1 MMPGTDENV
10 MRSRVFIGG
19 QAVSM
24 LGDGLAVLAI
34 PLLVLRSTGSP
45 VLAALAS
52 APRSVG
58 YLAAGIPAGVL
69 ADRIDPWRVLVAADI
84 VRASIFLGL
93 FVLTGLHRMAV
104 WPVLALAFTAGTA
117 TVFFET
123 SLTIAVR
130 DLFTGPRLQSA
141 NSSLEAANQSG
152 QVLGPAI
159 AGLLAAAGLL
169 HVAVL
174 IDAMTFIV
182 SLASLATLRGAY
194 RVAHRPGRAAA
205 SWAALRR
212 EFVDGIR
219 YLMATRLLR
228 TLLVFVLVLNLCLGT
243 DKLIVFLPKETLR
256 LPSWQV
262 GLVIAS
268 GGAGGILG
276 AAATAWWSRWLQ
288 PVPAMAIC
296 AAVSGVALIMMGAA
310 QSMPV
315 ILAANVLYTWAIIA
329 ASVTL
334 RVLRQVLVPRGNC
347 SAG

>member
-58 YLAAGIPAGVL
+58 YLAAG
-69 ADRIDPWRVLVAADI
+69 IDPWRVLVAADI

-219 YLMATRLLR
+219 YLMATR
-228 TLLVFVLVLNLCLGT
+228 
-243 DKLIVFLPKETLR
+243 
-256 LPSWQV
+256 
-262 GLVIAS
+262 
-268 GGAGGILG
+268 
-276 AAATAWWSRWLQ
+276 
-288 PVPAMAIC
+288 
-296 AAVSGVALIMMGAA
+296 
-310 QSMPV
+310 
-315 ILAANVLYTWAIIA
+315 
-329 ASVTL
+329 
-334 RVLRQVLVPRGNC
+334 
-347 SAG
+347 